1 MYTKFLVF
9 TDLHTD
15 IVHDTVA
22 RMQAICAE
30 AGAQGVDFI
39 LHLGDIMYPET
50 DFLLKHAPESIEKR
64 KGSWFLCDRD
74 DEKLA
79 IKALLA
85 ETGLP
90 VHSVLGNHDMD
101 SCSKETACLYWNI
114 PANYYSFV
122 EGGVRFIALDTNHF
136 TLNGEYIH
144 YDHNNYRH
152 SDGDHTSW
160 LGPEQIAWL
169 EAEIMASTEPCV
181 LLSHAPLSGCG
192 GSIHDS
198 EEVLQILRR
207 VNSDR
212 RRVILAL
219 NGHNHE
225 DGMTV
230 RACVPFVQIN
240 SASNFWMGDDYPAV
254 RYSETISRLYPHIT
268 LCAPYL
274 GPLYSVVTISDEGID
289 MTGTETV
296 FVGTHPREMFRAR
309 GIYTENPT
317 AAVTPRKLP
326 LAEMEDT

>member
-9 TDLHTD
+9 TDLHAD
-15 IVHDTVA
+15 IVHDAVA
-22 RMQAICAE
+22 RMQAICA
-30 AGAQGVDFI
+30 AAKAQDVDFI

-64 KGSWFLCDRD
+64 RDAWFLCDRD
-74 DEKLA
+74 DEKTA

-101 SCSKETACLYWNI
+101 SCSKATACLYWNM
-114 PANYYSFV
+114 PDRCYSCV

-136 TLNGEYIH
+136 TLNGEYID
-144 YDHNNYRH
+144 YDHNNYRD

-160 LGPEQIAWL
+160 LGPEQLAWL
-169 EAEIMASTEPCV
+169 EAEIMASAEPCV

-192 GSIHDS
+192 GSVHDS
-198 EEVLQILRR
+198 EAVLQMLRR
-207 VNSDR
+207 VNSGR

-225 DGMTV
+225 DGLTV
-230 RACVPFVQIN
+230 RAGVPFVQIN
-240 SASNFWMGDDYPAV
+240 SASNLWLGEDFATV
-254 RYSETISRLYPHIT
+254 RYSETISRLYPHIVH
-268 LCAPYL
+268 CAPYL

-289 MTGTETV
+289 MTGMETI
-296 FVGTHPREMFRAR
+296 FVGTHPRDMFRAK
-309 GIYTENPT
+309 GIDTENPT
-317 AAVTPRKLP
+317 AAITPRKLP
-326 LAEMEDT
+326 LTEMEDT